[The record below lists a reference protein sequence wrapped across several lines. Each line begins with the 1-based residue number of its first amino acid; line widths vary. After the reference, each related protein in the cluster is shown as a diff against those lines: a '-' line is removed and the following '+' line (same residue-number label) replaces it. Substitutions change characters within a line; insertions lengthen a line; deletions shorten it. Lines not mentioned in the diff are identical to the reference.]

1 MGQIDA
7 QAGLARARTRG
18 TNIPSTCLGF
28 VFAAYGSVP
37 SIGPGSGHYGIA
49 YNAWVY
55 SNGQHPGDTN
65 PPVGVPVV
73 FGPSPTRSDRNAGA
87 GDIAIS
93 MGGGLLF
100 CSDGAG
106 SGRTGVMTIG
116 ARAKQTGRPY
126 LGWMDDFLGHQLV
139 NIGPVIGAPVPAGQA
154 RGGVLAVD
162 GGLGR
167 LTITRWQEVMG
178 TPADGI
184 ISPVSTLVRVVQS
197 KLNGFGYTPR
207 LVLDGRGIA
216 QNNSKTHTIDAL
228 QWHLGTVRDGRLS
241 LPVSGAVKALQTRLN
256 AGTF

>member
-1 MGQIDA
+1 MANIDA
-7 QAGLARARTRG
+7 QAGLANARTHT
-18 TNIPSTCLGF
+18 TNVPSTCLGF

-37 SIGPGSGHYGIA
+37 SIGPGQGHYGIA

-55 SNGQHPGDTN
+55 SGQQHPGDTN
-65 PPVGVPVV
+65 PPIGAPVV
-73 FGPSPTRSDRNAGA
+73 FGPSPTRTDRNAGA

-106 SGRTGVMTIG
+106 SGRTGVMTIA

-126 LGWMDDFLGHQLV
+126 LGWMSDFLGHQLV
-139 NIGPVIGAPVPAGQA
+139 NIGPVIGAPVLAGQA
-154 RGGVLAVD
+154 QAGVLDVD
-162 GGLGR
+162 GQLGFH
-167 LTITRWQEVMG
+167 TIKRWQEVMG

-184 ISPVSTLVRVVQS
+184 ISPVSTLVRVVQA

-216 QNNSKTHTIDAL
+216 QNGSKTHTIDAL
-228 QWHLGTVRDGRLS
+228 QWHLGTTRDGSLS
-241 LPVSGAVKALQTRLN
+241 RPVSGAVKALQTRLN
-256 AGTF
+256 SGQF